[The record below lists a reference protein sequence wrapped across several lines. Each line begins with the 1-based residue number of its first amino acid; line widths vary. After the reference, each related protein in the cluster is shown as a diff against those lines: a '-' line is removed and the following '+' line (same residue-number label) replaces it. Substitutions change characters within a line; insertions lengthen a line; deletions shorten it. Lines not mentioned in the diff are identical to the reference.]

1 MNKPNSPDALDGVR
15 VLELGTTIAGPFCA
29 RLLADFGA
37 EVIKIEALDGDPLR
51 LAGRHFDG
59 HSLYAKSLMRNK
71 KLAAIDLRSP
81 EGQDLVR
88 RLVLKCDVVVENF
101 RPGTLEKWG
110 LGYYDLN
117 KVKPDIVMVRISGYG
132 QDGPY
137 SARPGYGVISEAMSG
152 LRYLNGEP
160 GRPPV
165 RVNLALTDYIT
176 GLYAAFGTMLAL
188 RHRDR
193 TGKGQY
199 VDTALYE
206 CAFSFLESHIVSY
219 DKLGVVAQP
228 TGPALANSA
237 VNNLFLT
244 GDGIHVHIQGSQTNG
259 FRRLVVAMGKENLLD
274 DTRFNTRRERVKNAR
289 EIDAIVQ
296 EWVGTRTYAELQRSF
311 MAHDVTFASIYNVAD
326 IFSDP
331 HYEARGMLPRVEDPD
346 IGDLAV
352 PAPVP
357 RLSDTPGHVRHL
369 GQEIGYD
376 TRSILMDLAEIS
388 AERLAQLESDAIV
401 RCANKN
407 QI

>member
-1 MNKPNSPDALDGVR
+1 MNKPHSPDALDGVR

-81 EGQDLVR
+81 DGQDLVR
-88 RLVLKCDVVVENF
+88 RLVRKCDVVVENF

-110 LGYYDLN
+110 LGYSDLK

-137 SARPGYGVISEAMSG
+137 SARPGYGVVSEAMSG

-244 GDGIHVHIQGSQTNG
+244 SDGIHVHIQGSQTNG
-259 FRRLVVAMGKENLLD
+259 FRRLVVAMGQENLLD
-274 DTRFNTRRERVKNAR
+274 DTRFNTRRERVKHAR

-311 MAHDVTFASIYNVAD
+311 MAHDVTFAPIYNVAD

-369 GQEIGYD
+369 GYEIGSD

-388 AERLAQLESDAIV
+388 SERLAQLESDSIV
-401 RCANKN
+401 RCANKT
-407 QI
+407 